1 MLEFLINQ
9 NSSENPSFMGILLA
23 VLSSFFLSFLI
34 VITYEITTPKSGKSK
49 NFTQSLALISI
60 VAATVMQAIG
70 DSLARGLGM
79 LGALAIIRFRTRLD
93 NPRNMTFMFA
103 SIAVGISCGVFGF
116 TIAFVGTTVFCIA
129 ALLVHYSGMAQNT
142 SLSGNLR
149 LSVPSDLIDTP
160 LIEKILKSYCLT
172 YTLDQFRT
180 ITETPTVEQ
189 PIKSAPLSSIHLLE
203 VTYQFVMKPKANP
216 DHILSEL
223 RNLDGLRDIRLRFN
237 TSTPENV

>member
-1 MLEFLINQ
+1 
-9 NSSENPSFMGILLA
+9 MGILLA

-34 VITYEITTPKSGKSK
+34 VITYEITTPKADKSK

-116 TIAFVGTTVFCIA
+116 TIAFVGTIVFCIA
-129 ALLVHYSGMAQNT
+129 AFLVHYSGMAQDVT
-142 SLSGNLR
+142 MKGNVR
-149 LSVPSDLIDTP
+149 LSLQSELVDTSV
-160 LIEKILKSYCLT
+160 IEEILKKHCKIF
-172 YTLDQFRT
+172 TLDQFRT
-180 ITETPTVEQ
+180 ITET
-189 PIKSAPLSSIHLLE
+189 APADHSEVIPSSIQHLE
-203 VTYQFVMKPKANP
+203 VTYEFALKSKADP
-216 DHILSEL
+216 DQILKEL
-223 RNLDGLRDIRLRFN
+223 RNIDGLRDIRLRFN
-237 TSTPENV
+237 TPIPENV

>member
-1 MLEFLINQ
+1 
-9 NSSENPSFMGILLA
+9 MGILLA

-34 VITYEITTPKSGKSK
+34 VITYEVTTPASGKSK

-116 TIAFVGTTVFCIA
+116 TIAFVGTIVFCAA
-129 ALLVHYSGMAQNT
+129 ALLVHFSGMAQDG
-142 SLSGNLR
+142 SLKGNLR
-149 LSVPSDLIDTP
+149 LSLPSDLINTQQ
-160 LIEKILKSYCLT
+160 LENILSQYCSN
-172 YTLDQFRT
+172 YNLDQFRT
-180 ITETPTVEQ
+180 IQDTLSVDQENKPTQVPSLQ
-189 PIKSAPLSSIHLLE
+189 LME
-203 VTYQFVMKPKANP
+203 VTYQFSLKPKVNSEN
-216 DHILSEL
+216 ILKAL
-223 RNLDGLRDIRLRFN
+223 RDIEGLRDIRLRLN
-237 TSTPENV
+237 VESTENV

>member
-1 MLEFLINQ
+1 MLEFLVDQ
-9 NSSENPSFMGILLA
+9 NNLENPSFMGILLA

-34 VITYEITTPKSGKSK
+34 VITYEVTTPKAEKSK

-116 TIAFVGTTVFCIA
+116 TIAFVGTLVFCIA
-129 ALLVHYSGMAQNT
+129 ALLVHFSGMAKD
-142 SLSGNLR
+142 SRMKGNIR
-149 LSVPSDLIDTP
+149 LSLPPDHIDTSI
-160 LIEKILKSYCLT
+160 IENILKRYCSNFS
-172 YTLDQFRT
+172 LDQFRT
-180 ITETPTVEQ
+180 ISETSAVDPSDGSS
-189 PIKSAPLSSIHLLE
+189 PIKSIQHLE
-203 VTYQFVMKPKANP
+203 VTYQFAMKLKANP
-216 DHILSEL
+216 DDILKEL
-223 RNLDGLRDIRLRFN
+223 RNINGLKDIRLRFN
-237 TSTPENV
+237 TSTPEVV

>member
-1 MLEFLINQ
+1 MLEFLITQ

-34 VITYEITTPKSGKSK
+34 VITYKITTPRIHQSN

-116 TIAFVGTTVFCIA
+116 TIAFVGTIIFCIA
-129 ALLVHYSGMAQNT
+129 ALLVHFSGMSQGS
-142 SLSGNLR
+142 SLTGNIRVSLPIDKMDMQKIEEI
-149 LSVPSDLIDTP
+149 LSVH
-160 LIEKILKSYCLT
+160 CRHF
-172 YTLDQFRT
+172 TLDQFRT
-180 ITETPTVEQ
+180 NTDTFQTTEVQDPGQSLVKIQ
-189 PIKSAPLSSIHLLE
+189 D
-203 VTYQFVMKPKANP
+203 VTYQFALKARKKPE
-216 DHILSEL
+216 ILLGDL
-223 RNLDGLRDIRLRFN
+223 RMLDGLMDVRLRIN
-237 TSTPENV
+237 SSTTESV

>member
-1 MLEFLINQ
+1 MLEFLITQ

-34 VITYEITTPKSGKSK
+34 VITYKITTPRIHQSH

-129 ALLVHYSGMAQNT
+129 ALLVHYSGMSQGATLTGNVRV
-142 SLSGNLR
+142 SL
-149 LSVPSDLIDTP
+149 LSDKMDMQR
-160 LIEKILKSYCLT
+160 IEEILSTYCRHFN
-172 YTLDQFRT
+172 LDQFRT
-180 ITETPTVEQ
+180 NTDLPQNVTDEDPV
-189 PIKSAPLSSIHLLE
+189 PAVIKIQD
-203 VTYQFVMKPKANP
+203 VTYQFAMKANKNP
-216 DHILSEL
+216 ESLLSDL
-223 RNLDGLRDIRLRFN
+223 RLLEGLKDIRLRLN
-237 TSTPENV
+237 SDTSERV